1 MSVPGQAPPMPQ
13 GPGFITVILDIPFSL
28 AIPNGQYTVFD
39 PVKGMAIVQP
49 VMKEGSRTFFRDAP
63 IMGPTSFED
72 LKRKAQEYERPRL
85 AHSYVVTSQLA
96 DGTQRATLNIHSGAG
111 GGFAETKYYTEV
123 QVTFLEDDLSV
134 LGRQDGSVL
143 QRTTDILNR
152 FLDKYRLLTEDYR
165 VGRVSSERNFYF
177 AMCHTS
183 PLAPEEQGLSTPQ
196 LFATLSNGRTF
207 LHQLGPGGG
216 NILRLHSLE
225 HLGPR
230 SQLADEA
237 LRTLR
242 QFLQTDYEMPLSYD
256 LIMEAYRSLQ
266 LGRDYKLTIVHAATA
281 VEVHVLHLLHAVL
294 VASGDTPADAWAK
307 LENDPEYEGVGKR
320 LKRLETHTKTYCEQ
334 NGLPYAPFVGGALHE
349 RWKRIVAGKRNRAVH
364 AGVAGFTWNEAAEA
378 IATAKE
384 AIIFLDQRIPTLSNY
399 FQLSPDVRGIRE
411 SAGGILF

>member
-1 MSVPGQAPPMPQ
+1 MSSPGQAPPMPK

-39 PVKGMAIVQP
+39 PVKGTAIVQP
-49 VMKEGSRTFFRDAP
+49 VMKEGSRTFFRDTP
-63 IMGPTSFED
+63 ITGPTSFDD
-72 LKRKAQEYERPRL
+72 LKRKAQEYERPRQ
-85 AHSYVVTSQLA
+85 AHSYLVVSRLT
-96 DGTQRATLNIHSGAG
+96 DGTQKATLNIHSGAG

-123 QVTFLEDDLSV
+123 QITYLEDDLVV
-134 LGRQDGSVL
+134 LSRQDGSVL

-183 PLAPEEQGLSTPQ
+183 PLTPEERGLTTSQ
-196 LFATLSNGRTF
+196 LFATLSKGRTF
-207 LHQLGPGGG
+207 LHQLGHGGG
-216 NILRLHSLE
+216 NILRQHSLE

-237 LRTLR
+237 LRTLA
-242 QFLQTDYEMPLSYD
+242 QFFQTDYEMPLSYD
-256 LIMEAYRSLQ
+256 LVMEAYRSLQ

-281 VEVHVLHLLHAVL
+281 VEVHVLHSLHDVL
-294 VASGDTPADAWAK
+294 VALGDTPSDAWTK
-307 LENDPEYEGVGKR
+307 LENDPEYEGVSKR
-320 LKRLETHTKTYCEQ
+320 LKRLETHTKSYCEQ
-334 NGLPYAPFVGGALHE
+334 NGLSYAPFVGGSLYE
-349 RWKRIVAGKRNRAVH
+349 RWKKIVAGKRNRAVH

-384 AIIFLDQRIPTLSNY
+384 TIIFLDQRIPTLSNY
-399 FQLSPDVRGIRE
+399 FQLNPDVRGIRE

>member
-1 MSVPGQAPPMPQ
+1 MSAPGQAAPMPQ

-28 AIPNGQYTVFD
+28 AIPNGPYTVFD

-49 VMKEGSRTFFRDAP
+49 VMKEGSRTFFRDTP
-63 IMGPTSFED
+63 ITGPTSFDD

-85 AHSYVVTSQLA
+85 AHSYVVVSRLT
-96 DGTQRATLNIHSGAG
+96 DGTQKATLNIHSGAG
-111 GGFAETKYYTEV
+111 GGFAETKYYTDV
-123 QVTFLEDDLSV
+123 QVTFLEDDLGV
-134 LGRQDGSVL
+134 LGRQDGRVL
-143 QRTTDILNR
+143 QRATDILNR
-152 FLDKYRLLTEDYR
+152 FLDKYRLFTEDYR

-183 PLAPEEQGLSTPQ
+183 SLTPEEQGLSTPQ

-207 LHQLGPGGG
+207 LHQLGHGGG
-216 NILRLHSLE
+216 NILRQHSLE

-237 LRTLR
+237 MRTLT

-281 VEVHVLHLLHAVL
+281 VEVHVLHLLHGVL
-294 VASGDTPADAWAK
+294 VATGDTPADAWAK
-307 LENDPEYEGVGKR
+307 LENDPEYEGVSKR
-320 LKRLETHTKTYCEQ
+320 LKRLETHTKNYCEQ
-334 NGLPYAPFVGGALHE
+334 NGLPYAPFVGGALYD
-349 RWKRIVAGKRNRAVH
+349 RWKKIVAGKRNRAVH
-364 AGVAGFTWNEAAEA
+364 AGVAEFTWNEAAEA

-399 FQLSPDVRGIRE
+399 FQLSPNVRGIRE

>member
-1 MSVPGQAPPMPQ
+1 MSSPGQAPPMPK

-39 PVKGMAIVQP
+39 PVKGTAIVQP
-49 VMKEGSRTFFRDAP
+49 VMKEGSRTFFRDTP
-63 IMGPTSFED
+63 ITGPTSFDD
-72 LKRKAQEYERPRL
+72 LKRKAQEYERPRQ
-85 AHSYVVTSQLA
+85 AYSYVVVSRLT
-96 DGTQRATLNIHSGAG
+96 DGTQKATLNIHSGAG

-123 QVTFLEDDLSV
+123 QITYLEDDLVV
-134 LGRQDGSVL
+134 LSRQDGSVL

-183 PLAPEEQGLSTPQ
+183 PLTPEERGLNTSQ
-196 LFATLSNGRTF
+196 LFTTLSKGRTF
-207 LHQLGPGGG
+207 LHQLGHGGG
-216 NILRLHSLE
+216 NILRQHSLE

-237 LRTLR
+237 LRTLA
-242 QFLQTDYEMPLSYD
+242 QFFQTDYEMPLSYD

-281 VEVHVLHLLHAVL
+281 VEVHVLHSLHDVL
-294 VASGDTPADAWAK
+294 VALGDTPSDAWTK
-307 LENDPEYEGVGKR
+307 LENDPEYEGVNKR
-320 LKRLETHTKTYCEQ
+320 LKRLETQTKSYCEQ
-334 NGLPYAPFVGGALHE
+334 NGLSYASFVGGSLYE
-349 RWKRIVAGKRNRAVH
+349 RWKKIVAGKRNRAVH
-364 AGVAGFTWNEAAEA
+364 AGVAGFTWNEGAEA

-384 AIIFLDQRIPTLSNY
+384 TIIFLDQRIPTLSNY
-399 FQLSPDVRGIRE
+399 FQLNPDVRGIRE

>member
-1 MSVPGQAPPMPQ
+1 MSTPGQAPPMPQ

-49 VMKEGSRTFFRDAP
+49 VMKEGSRTFFRDTP
-63 IMGPTSFED
+63 ITGPTSFDD

-85 AHSYVVTSQLA
+85 AHSYVVVSRLT
-96 DGTQRATLNIHSGAG
+96 DGTQKATLNIHSGAG
-111 GGFAETKYYTEV
+111 GGFAETTYYTEV
-123 QVTFLEDDLSV
+123 QVTYLEDDLGV

-165 VGRVSSERNFYF
+165 VGLVSSERNFYF

-207 LHQLGPGGG
+207 LHPLGHGSG
-216 NILRLHSLE
+216 NILRQHSLE

-230 SQLADEA
+230 SQLSDEA
-237 LRTLR
+237 LRTLT
-242 QFLQTDYEMPLSYD
+242 QFFQTDYEMPLSYD

-281 VEVHVLHLLHAVL
+281 VEVHVLHLLHSVL
-294 VASGDTPADAWAK
+294 VASGDTPTDAWAR
-307 LENDPEYEGVGKR
+307 LENDPEYEGVSKR
-320 LKRLETHTKTYCEQ
+320 LKRLETHTKSYCEQ
-334 NGLPYAPFVGGALHE
+334 NGLSYAPFVGGAPYD

-384 AIIFLDQRIPTLSNY
+384 AIIFLDQRISTLSNY